1 MLKYYRMKK
10 GYSQEKLAR
19 AVDVSLRTIQNIER
33 KNNTD
38 VKTAIKISKVLE
50 VTIEELFKEE

>member
-1 MLKYYRMKK
+1 MLKYYRIKK

-19 AVDVSLRTIQNIER
+19 EVDVSLRTIQNIER

-38 VKTAIKISKVLE
+38 VKTALKISKILDATV
-50 VTIEELFKEE
+50 EEIFKEE